1 MFEKFGDSV
10 YIDRYMEDDSQSSFA
25 ASGCVSL
32 LLSSWTRMLTL
43 PDWPTSSVEP
53 ANMCTEAF
61 IFVVCIV
68 DGSAAGPPPDVSTIA
83 LLSCDRSIL
92 S

>member
-1 MFEKFGDSV
+1 MK
-10 YIDRYMEDDSQSSFA
+10 DDSQSFA
-25 ASGCVSL
+25 ASGCASL
-32 LLSSWTRMLTL
+32 LFSSWTRMLTL

-53 ANMCTEAF
+53 AIMCTEAF
-61 IFVVCIV
+61 IFVVYIV